1 VGKDLIDGIIQ
12 VVVAILGIALIAVI
26 LGRAAQTANVIKTSG
41 QAFSE
46 VLGEALKPVS

>member
-1 VGKDLIDGIIQ
+1 MGKDLIEAIVSI
-12 VVVAILGIALIAVI
+12 VVAILGIALIAVI
-26 LGRAAQTANVIKTSG
+26 VGKGAQTSKVISASG